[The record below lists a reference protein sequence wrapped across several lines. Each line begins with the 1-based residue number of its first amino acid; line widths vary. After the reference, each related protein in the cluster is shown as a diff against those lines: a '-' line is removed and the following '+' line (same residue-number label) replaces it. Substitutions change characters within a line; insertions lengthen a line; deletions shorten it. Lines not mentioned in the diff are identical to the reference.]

1 LQKSTEVMTLVNKL
15 MKAPQVAAT
24 MQDLSKEM
32 MKVCVTFLG
41 IGVCEGMMQSVKDL
55 ASFCTNYA
63 I

>member
-1 LQKSTEVMTLVNKL
+1 MTLVNKL

-32 MKVCVTFLG
+32 MKVCNSPWYLYVKVYLFDAICT
-41 IGVCEGMMQSVKDL
+41 VEKDL
-55 ASFCTNYA
+55 VLFINYT